1 MNWSL
6 KTSQI
11 TSSKIIH
18 FKISFSKKSQNEME
32 GGQGREVISQ
42 KRLPVE
48 SLRGS
53 VSRFICET
61 GTVQMSEISI
71 TLC

>member
-1 MNWSL
+1 
-6 KTSQI
+6 
-11 TSSKIIH
+11 
-18 FKISFSKKSQNEME
+18 ME

-71 TLC
+71 TLCWVWVFLNALN